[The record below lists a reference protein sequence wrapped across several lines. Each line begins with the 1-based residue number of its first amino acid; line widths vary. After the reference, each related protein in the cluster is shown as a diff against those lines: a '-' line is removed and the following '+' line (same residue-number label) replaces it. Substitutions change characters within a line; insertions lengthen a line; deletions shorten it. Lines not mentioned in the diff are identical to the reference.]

1 MKRQLTPEFW
11 REFMRRIALA
21 SLAWAAFSLAGCATA
36 SAAGP
41 EPKLEIAKADVME
54 HLAPLDQRIAQ
65 LDAVVKKKV
74 PLEEYFAPA
83 FLSAV
88 PAAQFTGILDSIIAQ
103 HGQPLYVVSDTRR
116 SKTGATIQYAFERA
130 VATVELD
137 IVAAQP
143 NQVIGLLITG
153 FAASDDSLG
162 KVEADIKALPG
173 KSGFLVANLDDAGN
187 AKLLTAHN
195 PEAQFAIGSTFKLYI
210 LAELANQVRS
220 GERKWSDVAPLA
232 YRSFS
237 SGGTRSWPKNSPA
250 TLHTLAGWMIS
261 VSDNSATDS
270 LLFALGREAVERRLA
285 SIGHSDP
292 DKTLPF
298 LSTVEAFAL
307 KANPALRQRFLTAS
321 EAAQRDLL
329 DSEAAN
335 LTLDKIDNELLSK
348 GPAAIDT
355 VEWFASPTDILWLM
369 AHLKAQ
375 KNDEALAI
383 MGINPGISPAAAK
396 KWRYVGYKGGSE
408 PGVISMTFLLQSPSG
423 QWKVVTGSWNNTA
436 AEVDNTKFAGLMERL
451 VAAVG
456 D

>member
-1 MKRQLTPEFW
+1 MH
-11 REFMRRIALA
+11 RIAIVM
-21 SLAWAAFSLAGCATA
+21 LAWAAFSVAGCTTA

-41 EPKLEIAKADVME
+41 EPKLEIAKADAME

-65 LDAVVKKKV
+65 LDGVLKKKIPV
-74 PLEEYFAPA
+74 EDYFAPA

-88 PAAQFTGILDSIIAQ
+88 PAAQFTGILDSMIAQ
-103 HGQPLYVVSDTRR
+103 YGQPLYVASDTRR
-116 SKTGATIQYAFERA
+116 SKTGATVQYAFERA

-137 IVAAQP
+137 IIAAKP
-143 NQVIGLLITG
+143 NQVIGLAITG
-153 FAASDDSLG
+153 FAATDDSLG
-162 KVEADIKALPG
+162 KVEAELRALPG
-173 KSGFLVANLDDAGN
+173 KSGFLIADLDDAGN
-187 AKLLTAHN
+187 ANIRTAHN
-195 PEAQFAIGSTFKLYI
+195 PGTQFAIGSTFKLYI
-210 LAELANQVRS
+210 LAELANQVKT

-232 YRSFS
+232 HQSFS
-237 SGGTRSWPKNSPA
+237 SAATRGWPKDSPA

-285 SIGHSDP
+285 TIGHSDP

-307 KANPALRQRFLTAS
+307 KANAPLRERFLKAS

-329 DSEAAN
+329 DKEAAA
-335 LTLDKIDNELLSK
+335 LALDKIDNEQLSK

-369 AHLKAQ
+369 THLKAQ

-383 MGINPGISPAAAK
+383 MGINPGISPASAK
-396 KWRYVGYKGGSE
+396 KWRYIGYKGGSE
-408 PGVISMTFLLQSPSG
+408 PGVISMSFLLQASSG
-423 QWKVVTGSWNNTA
+423 KWTVVTGSWNNTA
-436 AEVDNTKFAGLMERL
+436 ADVDNAKFAGLMERL

>member
-1 MKRQLTPEFW
+1 
-11 REFMRRIALA
+11 MRRIAIVM
-21 SLAWAAFSLAGCATA
+21 LAWAAFSIAGCTTA

-41 EPKLEIAKADVME
+41 EPKLEIAKADAME

-65 LDAVVKKKV
+65 LDAVLKKKI

-83 FLSAV
+83 FLNAV
-88 PAAQFTGILDSIIAQ
+88 PAAQFTGILDSMIAQ
-103 HGQPLYVVSDTRR
+103 YGKPLYVVSDTRR
-116 SKTGATIQYAFERA
+116 GKTGATVQYAFERA

-137 IVAAQP
+137 IIATNP
-143 NQVIGLLITG
+143 NQVIGLAITG
-153 FAASDDSLG
+153 FAASDDSLR
-162 KVEADIKALPG
+162 KVEAELKALPG
-173 KSGFLVANLDDAGN
+173 KSGFLIADLDDAGN
-187 AKLLTAHN
+187 AKIRTADN
-195 PEAQFAIGSTFKLYI
+195 TDTQFAIGSTFKLYI
-210 LAELANQVRS
+210 LAELANQVKT

-232 YRSFS
+232 HQSFS
-237 SGGTRSWPKNSPA
+237 SAATRGWPKDSPA
-250 TLHTLAGWMIS
+250 TLHTLAGWMLS

-285 SIGHSDP
+285 TIGHSDP

-307 KANPALRQRFLTAS
+307 KANAPLRERFLKAS

-329 DSEAAN
+329 DKEAVA
-335 LTLDKIDNELLSK
+335 LTLDKIDNEQLSK

-369 AHLKAQ
+369 THLKAQ
-375 KNDEALAI
+375 KNDETLAI
-383 MGINPGISPAAAK
+383 MGINPGLSPAAAK

-408 PGVISMTFLLQSPSG
+408 PGVISMSFLLQSQSG
-423 QWKVVTGSWNNTA
+423 KWTVVTGSWNNTA
-436 AEVDNTKFAGLMERL
+436 VDVDNTKFAGLMERL
-451 VAAVG
+451 VAAVA

>member
-1 MKRQLTPEFW
+1 
-11 REFMRRIALA
+11 MRRIAIVT
-21 SLAWAAFSLAGCATA
+21 LAWASFSLAGCATA

-41 EPKLEIAKADVME
+41 EPKLEIAKAVTME

-65 LDAVVKKKV
+65 LDAVFKKKV

-88 PAAQFTGILDSIIAQ
+88 PAAQCTGILDSVIAQ
-103 HGQPLYVVSDTRR
+103 HGKPLYVVSDTPRG
-116 SKTGATIQYAFERA
+116 KTGATIRYAFERA
-130 VATVELD
+130 VATIELD
-137 IVAAQP
+137 IVAAKP
-143 NQVIGLLITG
+143 NQVIGLVITG
-153 FAASDDSLG
+153 FTTSDDSLD

-187 AKLLTAHN
+187 AKVLASHN
-195 PEAQFAIGSTFKLYI
+195 PDAQFAIGSTFKLYI
-210 LAELANQVRS
+210 LAELTNQVKS
-220 GERKWSDVAPLA
+220 GERKWSDVTPLA
-232 YRSFS
+232 HRSFS
-237 SGGTRSWPKNSPA
+237 SAATRSWPKDSPA
-250 TLHTLAGWMIS
+250 TLHTMAGWMIS

-307 KANPALRQRFLTAS
+307 KANPALRERFLKATES
-321 EAAQRDLL
+321 TQRDLL
-329 DSEAAN
+329 DKEAAA
-335 LTLDKIDNELLSK
+335 LTLEKIDNDQLSK
-348 GPAAIDT
+348 GPTAIDT
-355 VEWFASPTDILWLM
+355 IEWFASPNDLLWLM
-369 AHLKAQ
+369 NHLKAQ

-408 PGVISMTFLLQSPSG
+408 PGVISMSLLLQSSSG
-423 QWKVVTGSWNNTA
+423 KWTVVTGSWNNTA
-436 AEVDNTKFAGLMERL
+436 AEVDNAKFAGLVERL

>member
-1 MKRQLTPEFW
+1 MWCKS
-11 REFMRRIALA
+11 A
-21 SLAWAAFSLAGCATA
+21 SVLIGTAMLLAGCATA

-41 EPKLEIAKADVME
+41 EPKLEITKVDAME

-65 LDAVVKKKV
+65 LDALLKKKI
-74 PLEEYFAPA
+74 PLEDYFAPA

-88 PAAQFTGILDSIIAQ
+88 PATQFTGIVDSMIAQ

-116 SKTGATIQYAFERA
+116 GKTGATIQYAFERS

-137 IVAAQP
+137 IMAAKP
-143 NQVIGLLITG
+143 NQVIGLAITG
-153 FAASDDSLG
+153 FAATNDSLG
-162 KVEADIKALPG
+162 KVEADLKALSG
-173 KSGFLVANLDDAGN
+173 TSGFLVANLDDAGN
-187 AKLLTAHN
+187 AKILTAHS
-195 PEAQFAIGSTFKLYI
+195 PDAQFAIGSTFKLYI
-210 LAELANQVRS
+210 LAELANQVRA

-232 YRSFS
+232 HRSFS
-237 SGGTRSWPKNSPA
+237 SSATRGWPKDSPA

-270 LLFALGREAVERRLA
+270 LLFALGREAVEERLA

-307 KANPALRQRFLTAS
+307 KANGPLRERFLKET

-329 DSEAAN
+329 DKEAAA
-335 LTLDKIDNELLSK
+335 LTLDKIDNETLSK
-348 GPAAIDT
+348 GPNAIDT
-355 VEWFASPTDILWLM
+355 IEWFASPTDLLLLLS
-369 AHLKAQ
+369 HLKAQ

-383 MGINPGISPAAAK
+383 LGINPGLSPAAAK

-408 PGVISMTFLLQSPSG
+408 PGVISMSFLLQSASG
-423 QWKVVTGSWNNTA
+423 KWTVVTGSWNDA
-436 AEVDNTKFAGLMERL
+436 AADVDNGKFAGLMERL

-456 D
+456 E

>member
-1 MKRQLTPEFW
+1 
-11 REFMRRIALA
+11 MRRIAIVM
-21 SLAWAAFSLAGCATA
+21 LAWAAFSVAGCTTA

-41 EPKLEIAKADVME
+41 EPKLEIAKADAME

-65 LDAVVKKKV
+65 LDAVLKKKI

-88 PAAQFTGILDSIIAQ
+88 PATQFTGILDSMIAQ
-103 HGQPLYVVSDTRR
+103 YGQPLYVASDTHR
-116 SKTGATIQYAFERA
+116 SKTGATVQYAFERA

-137 IVAAQP
+137 IIAAKP
-143 NQVIGLLITG
+143 NQVIGLVITG

-162 KVEADIKALPG
+162 KVEAELKALPG
-173 KSGFLVANLDDAGN
+173 KSGFLIADLDDAGN
-187 AKLLTAHN
+187 AKIRTAHN
-195 PEAQFAIGSTFKLYI
+195 PDTQFAIGSTFKLYI
-210 LAELANQVRS
+210 LAELANQVKT

-232 YRSFS
+232 HQSFS
-237 SGGTRSWPKNSPA
+237 SAATRGWPKDSPA

-307 KANPALRQRFLTAS
+307 KANPALRERFLKATES
-321 EAAQRDLL
+321 AQRDLL
-329 DSEAAN
+329 DKEAAA
-335 LTLDKIDNELLSK
+335 LTLEKIDNDQLSK

-355 VEWFASPTDILWLM
+355 IEWFASPNDLLWLM
-369 AHLKAQ
+369 NHLKAQ

-408 PGVISMTFLLQSPSG
+408 PGVISMSLLLQSSSG
-423 QWKVVTGSWNNTA
+423 KWTVVTGSWNNTTA
-436 AEVDNTKFAGLMERL
+436 DVDNSKFAGLMERL
-451 VAAVG
+451 VAQVG
-456 D
+456 E

>member
-1 MKRQLTPEFW
+1 
-11 REFMRRIALA
+11 MRHVALA
-21 SLAWAAFSLAGCATA
+21 TLALAAFSVAGCATA

-41 EPKLEIAKADVME
+41 KPKLEIATADGME

-65 LDAVVKKKV
+65 LDAVLKKKV

-88 PAAQFTGILDSIIAQ
+88 PPAQFTGILDSLTAQ
-103 HGQPLYVVSDTRR
+103 YGQPLYVVSDTRR
-116 SKTGATIQYAFERA
+116 GKTGATVQYAFERA

-137 IVAAQP
+137 IIAAKP

-153 FAASDDSLG
+153 FAASGDSLG
-162 KVEADIKALPG
+162 EVEADIKALPG
-173 KSGFLVANLDDAGN
+173 TTGFLVANLDDSGN
-187 AKLLTAHN
+187 AKVLTSHN
-195 PEAQFAIGSTFKLYI
+195 PDAQFAIGSTFKLYI
-210 LAELANQVRS
+210 LAELANQVRA

-232 YRSFS
+232 HRSFS
-237 SGGTRSWPKNSPA
+237 SSATRGWPKDSPA

-270 LLFALGREAVERRLA
+270 LLFTLGREAVERRLA

-307 KANPALRQRFLTAS
+307 KANAPLRERFLKAT

-329 DSEAAN
+329 DKEAAA
-335 LTLDKIDNELLSK
+335 LTLDKIDNETLSK
-348 GPAAIDT
+348 GPNAIDT
-355 VEWFASPTDILWLM
+355 IEWFASPTDLLLLLS
-369 AHLKAQ
+369 HLKAQ

-383 MGINPGISPAAAK
+383 LGINPGLSPAAAK

-408 PGVISMTFLLQSPSG
+408 PGVISMSFLLQSASG
-423 QWKVVTGSWNNTA
+423 KWTVVTGSWNDA
-436 AEVDNTKFAGLMERL
+436 AADVDNGKFAGLMERL

-456 D
+456 E

>member
-1 MKRQLTPEFW
+1 
-11 REFMRRIALA
+11 MRRLALA
-21 SLAWAAFSLAGCATA
+21 TLALAAFSVAGCATA
-36 SAAGP
+36 SAADS
-41 EPKLEIAKADVME
+41 EPKLEIAKADAME

-65 LDAVVKKKV
+65 LDGLLKRKI

-88 PAAQFTGILDSIIAQ
+88 PAAQFTGILDSLIAQ
-103 HGQPLYVVSDTRR
+103 YGQPLHVISETRR
-116 SKTGATIQYAFERA
+116 GKTGATVQYAFERA

-137 IVAAQP
+137 IMADKP

-153 FAASDDSLG
+153 FAASDDSRD
-162 KVEADIKALPG
+162 KVEADLNALPG
-173 KSGFLVANLDDAGN
+173 KSGFLVASLDDAGN
-187 AKLLTAHN
+187 AKMLTAHN
-195 PEAQFAIGSTFKLYI
+195 PDTQFAIGSTFKLYI
-210 LAELANQVRS
+210 LAELINQVRA

-232 YRSFS
+232 HRSFS
-237 SGGTRSWPKNSPA
+237 SSATKGWPKDSPA

-270 LLFALGREAVERRLA
+270 LLFTLGREAVERRLA

-307 KANPALRQRFLTAS
+307 KANPALRDRFLNAS

-329 DSEAAN
+329 DKEASA
-335 LTLDKIDNELLSK
+335 LTLDKIDNETLSN
-348 GPAAIDT
+348 GPVAIDSI
-355 VEWFASPTDILWLM
+355 EWFASPTDLLWLM
-369 AHLKAQ
+369 SHLKAQ

-383 MGINPGISPAAAK
+383 MGINPGLSPAAAK

-408 PGVISMTFLLQSPSG
+408 PGVISMSFLLQSQSG
-423 QWKVVTGSWNNTA
+423 KWTVVTGSWNNA
-436 AEVDNTKFAGLMERL
+436 AADVDNAKFAALMERL
-451 VAAVG
+451 VAVIDA